1 VTDAHGD
8 GAPRRAVT
16 LGDVARRAGVS
27 QPTASRVLNGSA
39 RQVTEVY
46 RQRVLA
52 AARELGTRRPE
63 GRTAAAHHPHPSH
76 HQGEHATP

>member
-39 RQVTEVY
+39 RQVNEVY
-46 RQRVLA
+46 RQRA
-52 AARELGTRRPE
+52 
-63 GRTAAAHHPHPSH
+63 
-76 HQGEHATP
+76 